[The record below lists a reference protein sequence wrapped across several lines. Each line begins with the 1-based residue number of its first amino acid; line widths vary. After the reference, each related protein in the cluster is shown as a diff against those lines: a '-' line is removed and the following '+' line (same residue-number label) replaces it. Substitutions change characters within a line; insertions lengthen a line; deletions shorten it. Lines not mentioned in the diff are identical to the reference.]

1 MTINIT
7 SQNFEEEVLNSK
19 NPIII
24 DVYATWCGPCQNII
38 PIFNELEKELNTKYK
53 FAKINIDEERDLA
66 IKYNISSIPTF
77 LFIKNGTVVG
87 TEVGYMN
94 KEDLLSKIEELL
106 G

>member
-7 SQNFEEEVLNSK
+7 SQNFEEEVSNSK
-19 NPIII
+19 TPVII